1 MNFSRF
7 VLLDH
12 SPKFCERLLG
22 LNAFI
27 YMWSLTVTNKAFLAF
42 DLIVDIYY
50 QKTMM
55 KKR

>member
-12 SPKFCERLLG
+12 SPKLCERLLG

-50 QKTMM
+50 QKTMI